1 MISASGGVPDLTAV
15 DQLKPATIVVPNI
28 PIEPFLLNKDHGPF
42 MVMARTFRGPEA
54 EKFALALALELR
66 NVHGLPAYILRN
78 LDGLSRETRFILIK
92 AVSRL
97 WKARVIADYVPAI
110 YLDRTIAINALRDVN
125 TILLTLEVD
134 DE

>member
-1 MISASGGVPDLTAV
+1 MATWRELSLECRRSAKNLLTDGCLRSSINRSYYAAYAALSG
-15 DQLKPATIVVPNI
+15 
-28 PIEPFLLNKDHGPF
+28 
-42 MVMARTFRGPEA
+42 
-54 EKFALALALELR
+54 ALEGKVVYKEGR
-66 NVHGLPAYILRN
+66 DNPAHADLPAYILRN
-78 LDGLSRETRFILIK
+78 LDGLSRETRFILVK

-97 WKARVIADYVPAI
+97 WKARVIADYVPAT

>member
-1 MISASGGVPDLTAV
+1 MATWRELSLECRRSAKNLLTDGCLRSSSNRSYYAAYAALSGELEGKVVYKEGRDN
-15 DQLKPATIVVPNI
+15 PAHA
-28 PIEPFLLNKDHGPF
+28 D
-42 MVMARTFRGPEA
+42 
-54 EKFALALALELR
+54 
-66 NVHGLPAYILRN
+66 LPAYILRN